1 MEKPNSF
8 VLQHGW
14 YEQRRVTKGE
24 AKVYVNQES
33 TPYHRAY
40 HREKLTP
47 AQFEACKV
55 FEKRYLAYWQRS
67 GQRNILD
74 TSVRGSSMDVESQQ
88 EASLRAKERLEEVLE
103 CMTKGQ
109 CEVVFSVAVEHEA
122 IGECDVKRK
131 RYRYLVEGLDEIAL
145 KLRLSG

>member
-1 MEKPNSF
+1 VEKPNSF
-8 VLQHGW
+8 VLQHSW

-24 AKVYVNQES
+24 SKVYVNQES

-74 TSVRGSSMDVESQQ
+74 TSVRGSGMDAESQQ
-88 EASLRAKERLEEVLE
+88 EVSLRAKERLEEVLE
-103 CMTKGQ
+103 CMTQAQ

>member
-8 VLQHGW
+8 VLQHSW

-24 AKVYVNQES
+24 PKVYVNQES

-40 HREKLTP
+40 HREKLSP

-103 CMTKGQ
+103 CMTQGQ

>member
-1 MEKPNSF
+1 VEKPNSF
-8 VLQHGW
+8 VLQHSW
-14 YEQRRVTKGE
+14 YEQRRVKKGDS
-24 AKVYVNQES
+24 KVYVNQES

-40 HREKLTP
+40 HRDKLTP

-74 TSVRGSSMDVESQQ
+74 TTVRGSGMDSESQQ

-122 IGECDVKRK
+122 IGECDLKRK
-131 RYRYLVEGLDEIAL
+131 RYRFLVEGLDEIAN
-145 KLRLSG
+145 KLRLS

>member
-8 VLQHGW
+8 VLQHSW

-24 AKVYVNQES
+24 PKVYVNQES

-55 FEKRYLAYWQRS
+55 FEKRYLGYWQRS

-88 EASLRAKERLEEVLE
+88 EASLRAKEKLEEVLE
-103 CMTKGQ
+103 CMTKAQ

-122 IGECDVKRK
+122 IGECDLKRK
-131 RYRYLVEGLDEIAL
+131 RYRYLVEGLDEIAN
-145 KLRLSG
+145 KLRLL

>member
-1 MEKPNSF
+1 VEKPNRF
-8 VLQHGW
+8 VLQHSW
-14 YEQRRVTKGE
+14 YEQRRVNKGDS
-24 AKVYVNQES
+24 KVYVNQES

-47 AQFEACKV
+47 SQFEACKV

-67 GQRNILD
+67 SQRNILD
-74 TSVRGSSMDVESQQ
+74 TTVRGSSMDAESQQ
-88 EASLRAKERLEEVLE
+88 EASLRAKERLEELLD
-103 CMTKGQ
+103 CMTWEQ
-109 CEVVFSVAVEHEA
+109 CNVVFSVTVEHEA

-131 RYRYLVEGLDEIAL
+131 RYRYLVEGLDEIAN